1 MRSFKKNI
9 YKLNSKSCN
18 LEPLSVITTDP
29 TNEAGDNGTATI
41 TYSGNQGII
50 SYNINNGTFVTVTS
64 SPFIITGLRASTE
77 YTIIV
82 KDSFEEDCQKSIT
95 FNLGESS
102 FQFNADYIMLT
113 YEFTT
118 GLDLDTRT
126 RIVTPNVGHTTQS
139 KYLGWSRL
147 LQYPETGTPY
157 EIWSGDNTGTGF
169 ESVLFN
175 VALFK
180 TIFPLENILV
190 IDARC
195 FWFSTVGTT
204 PVNVAATLWKGG
216 LPTKSGFIW
225 ENITAT
231 ETFQI
236 SSVGKMITLAPT
248 ADKANSSGERVATLT
263 YNLSN
268 NIGILNNNDTTT
280 PSV

>member
-29 TNEAGDNGTATI
+29 TNEAGDNGAATI

-50 SYNINNGTFVTVTS
+50 SYNINNGTFVTVIS
-64 SPFIITGLRASTE
+64 SPFIITGLSASTE

-113 YEFTT
+113 YEFTD
-118 GLDLDTRT
+118 GRDLDTRT
-126 RIVTPNVGHTTQS
+126 RIVTPNVGQTTQTT
-139 KYLGWSRL
+139 YLGWSR
-147 LQYPETGTPY
+147 QTQHPTTGTPY
-157 EIWSGDNTGTGF
+157 EIWGYDNTGVGF

-175 VALFK
+175 IDLFK
-180 TIFPLENILV
+180 TTYPSENILV
-190 IDARC
+190 IDARA
-195 FWFSTVGTT
+195 FWYGTVGTT

-216 LPTKSGFIW
+216 LPVKNGFLW
-225 ENITAT
+225 NNPTAT

-236 SSVGKMITLAPT
+236 DSVGKIITLAPT
-248 ADKANSSGERVATLT
+248 DKANSSGERVATLT

-268 NIGILNNNDTTT
+268 NTGMLNNNDTTT

>member
-1 MRSFKKNI
+1 MRNFKKNI
-9 YKLNSKSCN
+9 YKLNNKSCN

-29 TNEAGDNGTATI
+29 TNEVGDNGTATI

-64 SPFIITGLRASTE
+64 SPFIITGLSASTE
-77 YTIIV
+77 YTVVV
-82 KDSFEEDCQKSIT
+82 KDNFEEGCQKSIT

-113 YEFTT
+113 YEFTD
-118 GLDLDTRT
+118 GRDLDTRT
-126 RIVTPNVGHTTQS
+126 RIVTPDIGQNTQT

-157 EIWSGDNTGTGF
+157 ERWSGDNTGTGF
-169 ESVLFN
+169 ESVLFDIS
-175 VALFK
+175 LFK
-180 TIFPLENILV
+180 TTYPLENTLV

-195 FWFSTVGTT
+195 FWYNTVGIN

-216 LPTKSGFIW
+216 LPIKNGFLW
-225 ENITAT
+225 ENPTAT
-231 ETFQI
+231 EIFQI
-236 SSVGKMITLAPT
+236 NSVGKIITLAPT
-248 ADKANSSGERVATLT
+248 TDKANSSGERVATLT

-268 NIGILNNNDTTT
+268 NIGVLNNNDTIT

>member
-9 YKLNSKSCN
+9 YKLNNKGCN
-18 LEPLSVITTDP
+18 LEILSVITTDP
-29 TNEAGDNGTATI
+29 INVEGNDGTATI
-41 TYSGNQGII
+41 LYSGNQGNV
-50 SYNINNGTFVTVTS
+50 SYNINGGTFSGITDQPLVL
-64 SPFIITGLRASTE
+64 TGLISSTE
-77 YTIIV
+77 YTIIM
-82 KDSFEEDCQKSIT
+82 KDDFEEYCQKSTT
-95 FNLGESS
+95 FTLGESS

-126 RIVTPNVGHTTQS
+126 RIVTPDVGQTTPS

-175 VALFK
+175 VTLFK

-195 FWFSTVGTT
+195 FWFSTVDTT

-225 ENITAT
+225 ENTTAI

-236 SSVGKMITLAPT
+236 SSVGKIITLGNPEGIA
-248 ADKANSSGERVATLT
+248 SGERAATLT

>member
-1 MRSFKKNI
+1 MRNFKKNI

-29 TNEAGDNGTATI
+29 TNEAGDNGIATI
-41 TYSGNQGII
+41 TYSGNQGTI
-50 SYNINNGTFVTVTS
+50 SYNINNGTFYEVLE
-64 SPFIITGLRASTE
+64 SPFTITGLSASTE
-77 YTIIV
+77 YTIVV
-82 KDSFEEDCQKSIT
+82 KDSFEEGCQRSIT

-113 YEFTT
+113 YEFTD

-126 RIVTPNVGHTTQS
+126 RIVTPDIGQNTQA
-139 KYLGWSRL
+139 KYLGWGKL
-147 LQYPETGTPY
+147 VQYPQTGTPY
-157 EIWSGDNTGTGF
+157 ETWSGDNTGTGY

-175 VALFK
+175 ISLFK
-180 TIFPLENILV
+180 TIYPLENILV

-195 FWFSTVGTT
+195 FWYNTVGIN

-216 LPTKSGFIW
+216 LPIKNGFLW
-225 ENITAT
+225 VNPTAT
-231 ETFQI
+231 DTFQI
-236 SSVGKMITLAPT
+236 TSVGKIITLAPT
-248 ADKANSSGERVATLT
+248 GDKSTSSGERVATLT

-268 NIGILNNNDTTT
+268 NIGVLNNNDTIT

>member
-50 SYNINNGTFVTVTS
+50 SYNVNNGTFITVTS
-64 SPFIITGLRASTE
+64 SPFIIAGLSASTE
-77 YTIIV
+77 YTVVV

-118 GLDLDTRT
+118 GRDLDTRT
-126 RIVTPNVGHTTQS
+126 RIVTPDVGQDSQS
-139 KYLGWSRL
+139 KYLGWARYA
-147 LQYPETGTPY
+147 QYPLSGEPY

-175 VALFK
+175 INLFK
-180 TIFPLENILV
+180 TTYPLEDILV
-190 IDARC
+190 IDARG
-195 FWFSTVGTT
+195 FWFNTVGTT

-216 LPTKSGFIW
+216 LPIKNGFLW
-225 ENITAT
+225 ENPTAT

-236 SSVGKMITLAPT
+236 SSVGKIITLAPAT
-248 ADKANSSGERVATLT
+248 DKADSSGERVATLT

-268 NIGILNNNDTTT
+268 NVGVLNNNDTIT

>member
-1 MRSFKKNI
+1 MRNFKKNI

-29 TNEAGDNGTATI
+29 TNEAGDNGIATI
-41 TYSGNQGII
+41 TYSGNQGTI
-50 SYNINNGTFVTVTS
+50 SYNINNGTFYEVLE
-64 SPFIITGLRASTE
+64 SPFTIIGLSASTE
-77 YTIIV
+77 YTIVV
-82 KDSFEEDCQKSIT
+82 KDSFEEGCQRSIT

-113 YEFTT
+113 YEFTD

-126 RIVTPNVGHTTQS
+126 RIVTPDVGQNTQL

-157 EIWSGDNTGTGF
+157 EIWSGDNQGTGF
-169 ESVLFN
+169 ESVLFDIS
-175 VALFK
+175 LFK
-180 TIFPLENILV
+180 TIYPLENILV

-195 FWFSTVGTT
+195 FWFNTVGIN

-216 LPTKSGFIW
+216 LPIKNSFLW
-225 ENITAT
+225 ENPTAT
-231 ETFQI
+231 EIFQI
-236 SSVGKMITLAPT
+236 NSVGKIITLAPT
-248 ADKANSSGERVATLT
+248 TDKPASSGERVATLT

-268 NIGILNNNDTTT
+268 NIGVLNNNDTTT

>member
-9 YKLNSKSCN
+9 YKLNNKGCN
-18 LEPLSVITTDP
+18 LEILSVITTDP
-29 TNEAGDNGTATI
+29 INVEGNDGTATI
-41 TYSGNQGII
+41 LYSGNQGNV
-50 SYNINNGTFVTVTS
+50 SYNINGGTFSGITDQPLVL
-64 SPFIITGLRASTE
+64 TGLISSTE
-77 YTIIV
+77 YTIIM
-82 KDSFEEDCQKSIT
+82 KDDFEEYCQKSTT
-95 FNLGESS
+95 FTLGESS

-118 GLDLDTRT
+118 GRDLDTRT
-126 RIVTPNVGHTTQS
+126 RIVTPDVGQDSQS
-139 KYLGWSRL
+139 KYLGWSRYA
-147 LQYPETGTPY
+147 QYPLSGEPY
-157 EIWSGDNTGTGF
+157 EIWSGDNAGTGF

-175 VALFK
+175 INLFK
-180 TIFPLENILV
+180 TTYPLEDILV
-190 IDARC
+190 IDARG
-195 FWFSTVGTT
+195 FWVNTVGTT

-216 LPTKSGFIW
+216 LPIKNGFLW
-225 ENITAT
+225 ENPTAT

-248 ADKANSSGERVATLT
+248 ADKVNSSGERVATLT

>member
-1 MRSFKKNI
+1 MNNFKKNI

-64 SPFIITGLRASTE
+64 SPFIITGLSASTE

-118 GLDLDTRT
+118 GRDLDTRT
-126 RIVTPNVGHTTQS
+126 RIVTPNVGQTTQS
-139 KYLGWSRL
+139 KYLGWAKL
-147 LQYPETGTPY
+147 IQYPETGTPY
-157 EIWSGDNTGTGF
+157 EIWGGDNTGTGF

-175 VALFK
+175 INLFK
-180 TIFPLENILV
+180 ITYPLENILV

-195 FWFSTVGTT
+195 FWYNTVGTT
-204 PVNVAATLWKGG
+204 PVNIAATLWKGG
-216 LPTKSGFIW
+216 LPIKNGFLW
-225 ENITAT
+225 ENPTAT

-236 SSVGKMITLAPT
+236 NSVGKIITLAPAT
-248 ADKANSSGERVATLT
+248 NKANSSGERVATLT

-268 NIGILNNNDTTT
+268 NTGLLNNNDTIT

>member
-1 MRSFKKNI
+1 MRNFKKNI

-29 TNEAGDNGTATI
+29 TNETGDNGTATI

-50 SYNINNGTFVTVTS
+50 SYNINNGAFVTVTS
-64 SPFIITGLRASTE
+64 SPFIITGLSASTE
-77 YTIIV
+77 YTVVV
-82 KDSFEEDCQKSIT
+82 KDNFEEGCQKSIT

-113 YEFTT
+113 YEFTD
-118 GLDLDTRT
+118 GRDLDTRT
-126 RIVTPNVGHTTQS
+126 RIVTPDIGQNTQT

-147 LQYPETGTPY
+147 FQYPETGTPY
-157 EIWSGDNTGTGF
+157 ERWSGDNTGTGF
-169 ESVLFN
+169 ESVLFDIS
-175 VALFK
+175 LFK
-180 TIFPLENILV
+180 TTYPLENTLV

-195 FWFSTVGTT
+195 FWYNAVGIN

-216 LPTKSGFIW
+216 LPIKNGFLW
-225 ENITAT
+225 ENPTAT
-231 ETFQI
+231 EIFQI
-236 SSVGKMITLAPT
+236 NSVGKIITLAPT
-248 ADKANSSGERVATLT
+248 TDKANSSGERVATFT

-268 NIGILNNNDTTT
+268 NTGVLNNNDTIT

>member
-1 MRSFKKNI
+1 MRNFKKNI
-9 YKLNSKSCN
+9 YKLNNKSCN

-29 TNEAGDNGTATI
+29 TNEVGDNGTATI

-64 SPFIITGLRASTE
+64 SPFIITGLSASTE
-77 YTIIV
+77 YTVVV
-82 KDSFEEDCQKSIT
+82 KDNFEEGCQKSIT

-113 YEFTT
+113 YEFTD
-118 GLDLDTRT
+118 GRDLDTRT
-126 RIVTPNVGHTTQS
+126 RIVTPDIGQNTQT

-157 EIWSGDNTGTGF
+157 ERWSGDNTGTGF
-169 ESVLFN
+169 ESVLFDIS
-175 VALFK
+175 LFK
-180 TIFPLENILV
+180 TTYPLENTLV

-195 FWFSTVGTT
+195 FWYNTVGIN

-216 LPTKSGFIW
+216 LPIKNGFLW
-225 ENITAT
+225 ENPTAT
-231 ETFQI
+231 EIFQI
-236 SSVGKMITLAPT
+236 NSVGKIITLAPT
-248 ADKANSSGERVATLT
+248 TDKANSSGERVATLT

-268 NIGILNNNDTTT
+268 NIGVLNNNDTTT

>member
-18 LEPLSVITTDP
+18 LEPLSVVTTNP
-29 TNEAGDNGTATI
+29 TNIEGNNGTATI
-41 TYSGNQGII
+41 TYSGNQGNI
-50 SYNINNGTFVTVTS
+50 SYNINNGSFITVTG
-64 SPFIITGLRASTE
+64 SPFTISNLSASTE
-77 YTIIV
+77 YLVIV
-82 KDSFEEDCQKSIT
+82 KDNFEEDCQKSII

-118 GLDLDTRT
+118 GLDLDTRS
-126 RIVTPNVGHTTQS
+126 RIVTPNVGQTTQAA
-139 KYLGWSRL
+139 YLGWSRL
-147 LQYPETGTPY
+147 SQYPTTGTPY
-157 EIWSGDNTGTGF
+157 EIWSGDNTGTGY

-175 VALFK
+175 VDLFK
-180 TIFPLENILV
+180 NTYPLENILV

-195 FWFSTVGTT
+195 FWYNTVGTT

-216 LPTKSGFIW
+216 LPNKNGFLW
-225 ENITAT
+225 ENPTAT
-231 ETFQI
+231 DTFQI
-236 SSVGKMITLAPT
+236 SSVGKMITLQT
-248 ADKANSSGERVATLT
+248 TDANSSGERVATLT

-268 NIGILNNNDTTT
+268 NMGVLDNNDTIT

>member
-1 MRSFKKNI
+1 MRNFKKNI
-9 YKLNSKSCN
+9 YKLNNKSCN

-64 SPFIITGLRASTE
+64 SPFIITGLSASTE
-77 YTIIV
+77 YTVVV
-82 KDSFEEDCQKSIT
+82 KDNFEEGCQKSIT

-113 YEFTT
+113 YEFTD
-118 GLDLDTRT
+118 GRDLDTRT
-126 RIVTPNVGHTTQS
+126 RIVTPDIGQNTQT

-157 EIWSGDNTGTGF
+157 ERWSGDNTGTGF
-169 ESVLFN
+169 ESVLFDIS
-175 VALFK
+175 LFK
-180 TIFPLENILV
+180 TTYPLENTLV

-195 FWFSTVGTT
+195 FWYNTVGIN

-216 LPTKSGFIW
+216 LPIKNGFLW
-225 ENITAT
+225 ENPTAT
-231 ETFQI
+231 EIFQI
-236 SSVGKMITLAPT
+236 NSVGKIITLAPT
-248 ADKANSSGERVATLT
+248 TNKANSSGERVATLT

-268 NIGILNNNDTTT
+268 NIGVLNNNDTTT
-280 PSV
+280 PFV

>member
-1 MRSFKKNI
+1 MRNFKKNI

-29 TNEAGDNGTATI
+29 TNEVGDNGTATI

-64 SPFIITGLRASTE
+64 SPFIITGLSASTE
-77 YTIIV
+77 YTVVV
-82 KDSFEEDCQKSIT
+82 KDNFEEGCQKSIT

-113 YEFTT
+113 YEFTD
-118 GLDLDTRT
+118 GRDLDTRT
-126 RIVTPNVGHTTQS
+126 RIVTPNVGQTTQS

-147 LQYPETGTPY
+147 SQYPETGTPY
-157 EIWSGDNTGTGF
+157 EIWGGDNTNTGF
-169 ESVLFN
+169 ESVLFDIN
-175 VALFK
+175 LFK
-180 TIFPLENILV
+180 ITYPLENILV

-195 FWFSTVGTT
+195 FWYNTVGTT

-216 LPTKSGFIW
+216 LPIKNSFLW
-225 ENITAT
+225 ENPTAT
-231 ETFQI
+231 EIFQI
-236 SSVGKMITLAPT
+236 NSVGKIITLAPT
-248 ADKANSSGERVATLT
+248 TNKANSSGERVATFT

-268 NIGILNNNDTTT
+268 NTGVLNNNDTIT

>member
-1 MRSFKKNI
+1 MRNFKKNI
-9 YKLNSKSCN
+9 YKLNNKSCN

-29 TNEAGDNGTATI
+29 TNEVGDNGTATI

-64 SPFIITGLRASTE
+64 SPFIITGLSASTE
-77 YTIIV
+77 YTVVV
-82 KDSFEEDCQKSIT
+82 KDNFEEGCQKSIT

-113 YEFTT
+113 YEFTD
-118 GLDLDTRT
+118 GRDLDTRT
-126 RIVTPNVGHTTQS
+126 RIVTPDIGQNTQT

-157 EIWSGDNTGTGF
+157 ERWSGDNTGTGF
-169 ESVLFN
+169 ESVLFDIS
-175 VALFK
+175 LFK
-180 TIFPLENILV
+180 TTYPLENTLV

-195 FWFSTVGTT
+195 FWYNTVGIN

-216 LPTKSGFIW
+216 LPIKNGFLW
-225 ENITAT
+225 ENPTAT
-231 ETFQI
+231 EIFQI
-236 SSVGKMITLAPT
+236 NSVGKIITLAPT
-248 ADKANSSGERVATLT
+248 TDKANSSGERVATLT

-268 NIGILNNNDTTT
+268 NIGVLNNNDTTT
-280 PSV
+280 PFV